1 MKKLLFLTALTLISG
16 LACAKEDCDFVKL
29 DKESYRSFHIEIYN
43 FACSGIKG
51 YDYVLHK
58 VHVQSSHLDG
68 IYSTYYIDNK
78 ERKQEYFE
86 TTTNEKRNG
95 DIEYIGSKSVMLL
108 DEFHVVVKDVEQI
121 TSYETMEKILRS
133 KWNRLKQ
140 YIDK

>member
-1 MKKLLFLTALTLISG
+1 MLAVG
-16 LACAKEDCDFVKL
+16 LAFAKEDCDFVNL
-29 DKESYRSFHIEIYN
+29 DKEKYRSFNMEIYN

-51 YDYVLHK
+51 YDYVLHE
-58 VHVQSSHLDG
+58 VQVQLSHLDG

-78 ERKQEYFE
+78 ERKTEYFQ

-108 DEFHVVVKDVEQI
+108 DEFHVVVKEIEQI

-133 KWNRLKQ
+133 KWNRLKR